1 MADRLMVLN
10 HPLCFLISRYNKCAD
25 ANLLK
30 TIIDFYTAEEIT
42 VAKELL
48 VDAVSTLQIDSL
60 RKLTRRHDVP
70 LRVVREVEDIFS
82 IMSALDEA
90 KATDKLPKFVSEGPE
105 KMPSIHLVEGDLRVM
120 MDRMNHFESILRD
133 MQATVYAVHA
143 DVSKAAIAHIPVVGS
158 GGKGLPLSTGA
169 VGRNNNNPSMNER
182 SVIGRGMSTSMQN
195 SSGAHQL
202 DTERLHAGNWSDFSG
217 SISCDDEVSG
227 AEWETQSTRKR
238 RRILSR
244 QMNNAVSD
252 ERALIFKGLAEYT
265 ASTIAAA
272 SSGVTSAIGKETVN
286 AAAAAGSSTMKSHG
300 GQNYAAAVAKPA
312 IGNTQHRTQQRQ
324 HQQRQQVRQV
334 QQPQRRLKKFEPLL
348 VGTKH
353 SSQSE
358 TRPGYISAARPYIS
372 KAVYC
377 LDNIS
382 TNTTAD
388 EIANFVSKMGVTV
401 LSCSRVNPRR
411 NHWQRQHDIIP
422 QNIYT
427 FRICIPREESDK
439 FMCADRWPAHI
450 AVSKWIFSKK
460 ERHVPHQQHLLESE
474 TERKSERRLNSSE
487 PPQAAPSGG
496 TTTAAAAAARDPTST
511 NTTSDTEQQ
520 LRTNSAPDDATVV
533 DMDQTVIQHGQD

>member
-1 MADRLMVLN
+1 MADRPMVLN

-60 RKLTRRHDVP
+60 RKLTRRHDGP

-82 IMSALDEA
+82 IMSALDET

-120 MDRMNHFESILRD
+120 MDRMNHFENILRD

-158 GGKGLPLSTGA
+158 GAKGLPLSTGA
-169 VGRNNNNPSMNER
+169 VSRNNNNPSMNER
-182 SVIGRGMSTSMQN
+182 SVMGRGMSTSMQN

-244 QMNNAVSD
+244 QVNNAVFD
-252 ERALIFKGLAEYT
+252 ERAFKELTEYA
-265 ASTIAAA
+265 ASAVAAV
-272 SSGVTSAIGKETVN
+272 SSGVTSAIANEKVN
-286 AAAAAGSSTMKSHG
+286 ADAAAAGGSAMKSYS

-334 QQPQRRLKKFEPLL
+334 QQQQRRLKQLEPLF
-348 VGTKH
+348 VGTKR
-353 SSQSE
+353 SSQAAI
-358 TRPGYISAARPYIS
+358 RPGYISAARPYIS
-372 KAVYC
+372 KSVYS

-388 EIANFVSKMGVTV
+388 DIANFVSKWE
-401 LSCSRVNPRR
+401 LLYCRVR
-411 NHWQRQHDIIP
+411 
-422 QNIYT
+422 
-427 FRICIPREESDK
+427 
-439 FMCADRWPAHI
+439 A
-450 AVSKWIFSKK
+450 
-460 ERHVPHQQHLLESE
+460 
-474 TERKSERRLNSSE
+474 
-487 PPQAAPSGG
+487 
-496 TTTAAAAAARDPTST
+496 
-511 NTTSDTEQQ
+511 
-520 LRTNSAPDDATVV
+520 
-533 DMDQTVIQHGQD
+533 